1 MSMMETLPLEV
12 CRNIY
17 ELDNTYREVL
27 NESLK
32 FIEHAVP
39 VCTCSGKFRILCR
52 NKCLKHNPSAYSY
65 EYRDYGFIP
74 PLPIDLRRKPIDLSR
89 KFRRIC
95 RNKCLKHNLSAYSYE
110 YREYDFIP
118 FEYHPDYTPLSRY
131 LRKYC
136 WFRINWLMWYSI
148 TRWLRKSS
156 EWLIIRRAHNSFK
169 KCQLKKEYLQRFMD
183 MRDNQRKLVA

>member
-32 FIEHAVP
+32 FIEHAEP
-39 VCTCSGKFRILCR
+39 VCTCSG
-52 NKCLKHNPSAYSY
+52 
-65 EYRDYGFIP
+65 E
-74 PLPIDLRRKPIDLSR
+74 
-89 KFRRIC
+89 FRRIC
-95 RNKCLKHNLSAYSYE
+95 RNKCPKHNPSAYSDE
-110 YREYDFIP
+110 YGDYDFIP

-131 LRKYC
+131 LRKKNP
-136 WFRINWLMWYSI
+136 WRIYLLMLYSKI
-148 TRWLRKSS
+148 RWLRKSS

-169 KCQLKKEYLQRFMD
+169 RCQLKKEYLQRFMD
-183 MRDNQRKLVA
+183 MTHNQRKLVA

>member
-1 MSMMETLPLEV
+1 MEMLPLEV
-12 CRNIY
+12 RRNIY

-39 VCTCSGKFRILCR
+39 VCTCSG
-52 NKCLKHNPSAYSY
+52 
-65 EYRDYGFIP
+65 E
-74 PLPIDLRRKPIDLSR
+74 
-89 KFRRIC
+89 FRRIC
-95 RNKCLKHNLSAYSYE
+95 RNKCPKHNPSAYSDDYKD
-110 YREYDFIP
+110 YDFIP
-118 FEYHPDYTPLSRY
+118 FEYRPNYTPLSRY
-131 LRKYC
+131 LRKKNP
-136 WFRINWLMWYSI
+136 WRIYLLMLYSKI
-148 TRWLRKSS
+148 RWLRKSS

>member
-1 MSMMETLPLEV
+1 MSMMKTLPLEV
-12 CRNIY
+12 CRYIY

-39 VCTCSGKFRILCR
+39 VCTCSGEFRCICG
-52 NKCLKHNPSAYSY
+52 NKCPKHNPSAYSDI
-65 EYRDYGFIP
+65 YRDYDF
-74 PLPIDLRRKPIDLSR
+74 KPTPFPMIDLSR

-95 RNKCLKHNLSAYSYE
+95 RNKCPKHNPSAYSDIF
-110 YREYDFIP
+110 RDYDFIP
-118 FEYHPDYTPLSRY
+118 FEYHPNYTPQSRY
-131 LRKYC
+131 LRKYY

-156 EWLIIRRAHNSFK
+156 EWLIIGRARNSFK

>member
-1 MSMMETLPLEV
+1 MSMMEMLPLEV
-12 CRNIY
+12 RRNIY

-39 VCTCSGKFRILCR
+39 VCTCSG
-52 NKCLKHNPSAYSY
+52 
-65 EYRDYGFIP
+65 E
-74 PLPIDLRRKPIDLSR
+74 
-89 KFRRIC
+89 FRRIC
-95 RNKCLKHNLSAYSYE
+95 RNKCPKHNPSAYSDDYKD
-110 YREYDFIP
+110 YDFIP